1 LGIQIYAVRIGD
13 KYGPEYE
20 EYVESKLGKV
30 NWIREP
36 FNSRVELQWNKLKP
50 MTLKIDEPVVV
61 VDIDIIWTGNYMDII
76 NYPIKKGEYLSLKC
90 WWKDTPKEGYSLQG
104 GFQKYYPKDAR
115 YIYEKFMFDPWYW
128 QQHYIKNGTT
138 IGPVNGEQYFI
149 EDVAKERLELKF
161 VPEEWHTR
169 WIDFA
174 SDEWIADANK
184 YYPGEWLYKDDKFN
198 PKIRLIHF
206 SSFQDPR
213 SMLLKAQLW
222 N

>member
-1 LGIQIYAVRIGD
+1 MGIRIYAVRIGD

-20 EYVESKLGKV
+20 EYVESRLGEV

-36 FNSRVELQWNKLKP
+36 FDSRVELQWNKLKP

-76 NYPIKKGEYLSLKC
+76 NYPIERGEFVSLKY
-90 WWKDTPKEGYSLQG
+90 WWKETRKEGYNLQG

-128 QQHYIKNGTT
+128 QQHYIRNGTT

-149 EDVAKERLELKF
+149 EDVAKERLKLKF

-174 SDEWIADANK
+174 SQEWIDSGNK
-184 YYPGEWLYKDDKFN
+184 EYPGEWLYKDEKFN
-198 PKIRLIHF
+198 PEIRLIHF

-222 N
+222 T